1 MKNRWSKLNL
11 SQYSIKFQ
19 LFIIYIPI
27 IFLATLIIG
36 GLLILDS
43 TRQLSQSYQDLA
55 VSDAQRVRSVIFE
68 RTSSLKNDVA
78 SLSTDTELR
87 SFLSQDYE
95 SETAARESLSQYD
108 ALTKLKQQDTSISSI
123 RIYTTN
129 LTIPDYQN
137 FAQATTELQASEW
150 FKQATVT
157 PDSFWK
163 TTQTSDGNFSLLTI
177 YKQLPL
183 PLSDYQAVV
192 EIVVDYNFLRN
203 RINNSDYTNQMS
215 LNQDVLFYSDHINDL
230 GTNPFEELKAQS
242 EIINTQFATIGNRE
256 NVLLATTT
264 LDLGNQ
270 SDQIHIYS
278 MDFNAFGNLRNNI
291 FKWSSVLLLTL
302 LTTAII
308 IIIFA
313 NIFARRIK
321 KLQSAVY
328 HASIEDYQ
336 FFQNISG
343 NDEISKISLDFL
355 KIIQHIKQNEEA
367 IFQSQLHEQEL
378 LTQQKQ
384 MEFSVL
390 SSQINPHFLF
400 NTLETIRMTAL
411 KNQDKA
417 AAQSIKLLSKSMRYT
432 LDSQGKRQTT
442 LAEELA
448 ATKLYADIQ
457 KLRFGDR
464 VNLEINV
471 ADNLDTEGIRLL
483 PLLIQPLVE
492 NAISHGLE
500 GLTTTGHIQLT
511 ITRDANYLIIQVTD
525 NGIGISPER
534 LIEVHKKIAENDLG
548 NAQNIGLRNV
558 NSRIKNYYGAECGL
572 TITSQVGVGT
582 TVTLKIKSTM
592 EH

>member
-1 MKNRWSKLNL
+1 MKNKWSKLNL

-55 VSDAQRVRSVIFE
+55 ISDAQRVRSVIFE

-87 SFLSQDYE
+87 SLLSQDYE

-137 FAQATTELQASEW
+137 FAQATTELQATDW
-150 FKQATVT
+150 FEQATVT

-163 TTQTSDGNFSLLTI
+163 TSQTADGNFSLLTI

-192 EIVVDYNFLRN
+192 EIIVDYNFLRN

-432 LDSQGKRQTT
+432 LDSQGKRQAT

-464 VNLEINV
+464 VNLEITV

-525 NGIGISPER
+525 NGMGISSER

-572 TITSQVGVGT
+572 TITSQVGIGT